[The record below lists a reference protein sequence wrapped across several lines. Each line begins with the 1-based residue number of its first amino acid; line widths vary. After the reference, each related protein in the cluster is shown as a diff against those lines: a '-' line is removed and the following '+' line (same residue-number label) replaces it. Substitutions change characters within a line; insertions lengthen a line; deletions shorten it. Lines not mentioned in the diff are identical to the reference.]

1 MASADS
7 ALASLVDLTKGTITD
22 IKAIA
27 TGTWDVS
34 TAELC
39 DSNLERLVDSAA
51 NLELGPLQDPA
62 LDLYAY
68 FGVFAEG
75 ALVPSEA
82 QKLELSRLCAELQ
95 RGLAEAVPAVAA
107 STLAS
112 VYGLRTDL
120 QPPAELVE
128 QFAQEGYQLQWF
140 DDGDGFA
147 AAVRLKLPK
156 AVLADA
162 ALIQSVGETLDLVAD
177 SDPESTHVPLVALSA
192 QQNADSRLQA
202 LVGGAD
208 LYIPSVEDRR
218 LARKVNELIRTEDKA
233 PFRVLI
239 VDDDR
244 STAELCAHI
253 LRRSGMQIR
262 QILEADQVIGAVTEF
277 KPDLV
282 LMDLYMPGQDGVSL
296 TMELRERAEAAVLP
310 IVFLSGEQSEDARFQ
325 AIQAGGDD
333 FLTKPIRP
341 RHLVAAVR
349 SRIKRARVLS
359 RHTGT
364 QPSTNDVSSS
374 GGQVRRGQFL
384 SSLTDVHASPPTDGV
399 TVLCAL
405 AVDQAESLDT
415 DMGLAAKHDLEQ
427 ALAQRLMQACA
438 EQDLLCLWQEFGF
451 GLLLRDCPR
460 SRVGELTAQMC
471 AAIADQPIKIRNQD
485 TKLSISIGIAPQ
497 PRSGTGGIDPWIAGA
512 FSALGTAQRLGGN
525 RVEGMLSDDDE
536 LPPEKVLWLREL
548 LKIAATGTGVGT
560 EFQPLVPLRGQDPGH
575 YALLQYLRD
584 RRQPLGGVSRSEYL
598 RVARDLKVVPQ
609 IERIGLFRAFEA
621 LDDQRSCNRA
631 ANVLVPLDLASVD
644 RSLMKWLDGELK
656 RRRYQG
662 QSMSVEFDAEILLER
677 PALLGVVKQLRQ
689 SGVKTLVSDR
699 SGQLQRLQ
707 QFREMPIDGV
717 RLPVATLLAAPIEL
731 VNQMIED
738 WRQPGKILIADGV
751 DEVSLLAS
759 LWNLGVDYLQG
770 NAVAASGPRLDFDFS
785 EING

>member
-7 ALASLVDLTKGTITD
+7 ALASLVDLTKGTIAD

-75 ALVPSEA
+75 ALVPSQA
-82 QKLELSRLCAELQ
+82 QKLELSRLCAELK

-107 STLAS
+107 TTLAP
-112 VYGLRTDL
+112 VYGLRTEL
-120 QPPAELVE
+120 QPPTELVE
-128 QFAQEGYQLQWF
+128 QFAQEGYRLQWF

-147 AAVRLKLPK
+147 AAVRLELPK
-156 AVLADA
+156 AVLADTS
-162 ALIQSVGETLDLVAD
+162 LIQSIGETLDVVAD
-177 SDPESTHVPLVALSA
+177 NDPESTHVPLVALSA
-192 QQNADSRLQA
+192 KQNTESRLQA

-208 LYIPSVEDRR
+208 LYVAKIDDRR
-218 LARKVNELIRTEDKA
+218 LARKVNELIRTESQA

-239 VDDDR
+239 ADDDR
-244 STAELCAHI
+244 SIAELCAHI

-262 QILEADQVIGAVTEF
+262 QILEADQVVEAVTEF
-277 KPDLV
+277 RPDLV

-296 TMELRERAEAAVLP
+296 TMELRERADAAVLP
-310 IVFLSGEQSEDARFQ
+310 IVFLSGEKSEDARFQ

-359 RHTGT
+359 RQIST
-364 QPSTNDVSSS
+364 QPSAREVSSS
-374 GGQVRRGQFL
+374 GQVRRGQFL
-384 SSLTDVHASPPTDGV
+384 SSLSDAHARPASDGV

-405 AVDQAESLDT
+405 AVDQAESLDA

-427 ALAQRLMQACA
+427 ALAQRLMRACA

-460 SRVGELTAQMC
+460 SRVGELTERMR
-471 AAIADQPIKIRNQD
+471 AAVGAQPIKIHNQD

-497 PRSGTGGIDPWIAGA
+497 PRSGTGGVDLWIASA

-548 LKIAATGTGVGT
+548 LKIAATGIGVGT
-560 EFQPLVPLRGQDPGH
+560 EFQPLVPLRGHDPGH

-621 LDDQRSCNRA
+621 LDDQRSRNRA
-631 ANVLVPLDLASVD
+631 ADVLVPLDLASVD
-644 RSLMKWLDGELK
+644 RSLMNWLDGELK

-677 PALLGVVKQLRQ
+677 PALLGIVKQLRQ

-707 QFREMPIDGV
+707 QFRKMPIDGV
-717 RLPVATLLAAPIEL
+717 RMPVGTLLAAPIEL

-770 NAVAASGPRLDFDFS
+770 NAVATSGPRLDFDFS